1 MIFKI
6 LAQVLFLFFFI
17 FNFSFLKGIET
28 KIVVMVNNEPVTSYE
43 LKNKILTTLIL
54 SNQVIN
60 QEIIDQSKNAAIN
73 SLINMKLKKFEIEKY
88 KIKPDLNNI
97 NSYLKKISSND
108 IGSLKKKFIDNSIDY
123 QIFLNEIE
131 VELAWQKLIYT
142 RYSKKVKIE
151 DNLINNELQKLLN
164 KKEKQSEYKLSEIQI
179 EITEKN
185 KDIIINQVMKDID
198 TIGFEK
204 TAKKLSMTS
213 TAINNGNLGWIN
225 SKSLSKQMID
235 ILDKMKINEVSK
247 PIIKLNNVM
256 FLKITDKRSVEI
268 NSQNIDDLKK
278 NIINNK
284 TNELFKLYSNNH
296 LSKIKSSSFIKFR

>member
-6 LAQVLFLFFFI
+6 LAQVFFLFFFI

-73 SLINMKLKKFEIEKY
+73 SLINTKLKKFEIEKY

-108 IGSLKKKFIDNSIDY
+108 IESLKKKFIDNSIDY

-225 SKSLSKQMID
+225 SKSLSKQMSD

>member
-6 LAQVLFLFFFI
+6 LAQVFFLFFFI

-225 SKSLSKQMID
+225 SKSLSKQMSD

>member
-131 VELAWQKLIYT
+131 VELAWQELIYT

-235 ILDKMKINEVSK
+235 ILGKMKINEVSK

>member
-6 LAQVLFLFFFI
+6 LAQVFFLFFFI

-108 IGSLKKKFIDNSIDY
+108 IESLKKKFIDNSIDY

>member
-6 LAQVLFLFFFI
+6 LAQVFFLFFFI

-108 IGSLKKKFIDNSIDY
+108 IESLKKKFIDNSIDY

-225 SKSLSKQMID
+225 SKSLSKQMSD

>member
-6 LAQVLFLFFFI
+6 LAQVFFLFFFI

-88 KIKPDLNNI
+88 KIKPDLNSI
-97 NSYLKKISSND
+97 NSYLKTISSND

-185 KDIIINQVMKDID
+185 KDIIINQVMKEID

-213 TAINNGNLGWIN
+213 TALNNGNLGWIN
-225 SKSLSKQMID
+225 SKSLTKQMSD

-256 FLKITDKRSVEI
+256 FLKITDKKSVEI

-296 LSKIKSSSFIKFR
+296 LSKIKSNSFIKFR

>member
-1 MIFKI
+1 MIFRI

-108 IGSLKKKFIDNSIDY
+108 IESLKKKFIDNSIDY

-131 VELAWQKLIYT
+131 VELAWQKLI
-142 RYSKKVKIE
+142 
-151 DNLINNELQKLLN
+151 
-164 KKEKQSEYKLSEIQI
+164 
-179 EITEKN
+179 
-185 KDIIINQVMKDID
+185 
-198 TIGFEK
+198 
-204 TAKKLSMTS
+204 
-213 TAINNGNLGWIN
+213 
-225 SKSLSKQMID
+225 
-235 ILDKMKINEVSK
+235 
-247 PIIKLNNVM
+247 
-256 FLKITDKRSVEI
+256 
-268 NSQNIDDLKK
+268 
-278 NIINNK
+278 
-284 TNELFKLYSNNH
+284 
-296 LSKIKSSSFIKFR
+296 

>member
-235 ILDKMKINEVSK
+235 ILDKMRINEVSK

>member
-108 IGSLKKKFIDNSIDY
+108 IESLKKKFIDNSIDY

>member
-1 MIFKI
+1 
-6 LAQVLFLFFFI
+6 
-17 FNFSFLKGIET
+17 
-28 KIVVMVNNEPVTSYE
+28 MVNNEPVTSYE

-108 IGSLKKKFIDNSIDY
+108 IESLKKKFIDNSIDY

-225 SKSLSKQMID
+225 SKSLSKQMSD

>member
-235 ILDKMKINEVSK
+235 ILGKMKINEVSK

>member
-1 MIFKI
+1 MIFRI

-108 IGSLKKKFIDNSIDY
+108 IESLKKKFIDNSIDY

-296 LSKIKSSSFIKFR
+296 LSKIKNNSFIKFK

>member
-6 LAQVLFLFFFI
+6 LAQVFFLFFFI

-28 KIVVMVNNEPVTSYE
+28 KIIVMVNNEPVTSYE

-108 IGSLKKKFIDNSIDY
+108 IESLKKKFIDNSIDY

-225 SKSLSKQMID
+225 SKSLSKQMSD